1 MSTLIAPVRNLWF
14 EKITSP
20 NRIRLYVWLSLATQ
34 ILIVVTGGLVRLTG
48 SGLGCPTWPK
58 CTDESL
64 VSTAEMGIHGIIEF
78 GNRLLTFVL
87 LIVAALTF
95 ITLFR
100 QSAAKEQLKP
110 IIISFFAF
118 VLLFVGALVLAVRA
132 IDLISISAL
141 VLSGLGILGT
151 ALLFV
156 VRAKQAKS
164 ISTLV
169 PAFGLG
175 FGIIMQAVVGG
186 ITVLTELNSWIV
198 GLHFVISSY
207 LIALASV
214 LVYRALPKQ
223 FGVVNPAA
231 TALRIPVVLGG
242 ALTILVGVVV
252 TGAGPHAGDAMTP
265 RNGFDLEL
273 WQHFHSYPGYLML
286 GLILLQLVLQ
296 RRSDSS
302 WVASYTNRAL
312 VLLLAVSVA
321 QAIVG
326 VVQAR
331 MGVPPFL
338 VALHMLGA
346 AVLSSLLTFQYLAT
360 KQRA

>member
-1 MSTLIAPVRNLWF
+1 MSTILAPVKSIWF
-14 EKITSP
+14 ERITSP
-20 NRIRLYVWLSLATQ
+20 KRVRLYVWLSLATQ

-58 CTDESL
+58 CTDDSL

-78 GNRLLTFVL
+78 GNRVLTFVL

-100 QSAAKEQLKP
+100 QHVAKQQLKP
-110 IIISFFAF
+110 IIISFFGF
-118 VLLFVGALVLAVRA
+118 VLLFVAALVLAVRA
-132 IDLISISAL
+132 IDALSISAL
-141 VLSGLGILGT
+141 ALSGLGIIGT

-156 VRAKQAKS
+156 VRTKQAER
-164 ISTLV
+164 IGVLV

-175 FGIIMQAVVGG
+175 FGIILQAVVGG

-214 LVYRALPKQ
+214 LVYRALPKVY
-223 FGVVNPAA
+223 GPVSPAA
-231 TALRIPVVLGG
+231 RALRIPV
-242 ALTILVGVVV
+242 ALAGVVTILIGVLV

-273 WQHFHSYPGYLML
+273 WQHFHSYPGYLMV
-286 GLILLQLVLQ
+286 GLIVLQLILQ
-296 RRSDSS
+296 RRADSNWLS
-302 WVASYTNRAL
+302 SYVNRAL
-312 VLLLAVSVA
+312 TILLIATVL
-321 QAIVG
+321 QALVG

-331 MGVPPFL
+331 LGVPPFL
-338 VALHMLGA
+338 VALHMFGA
-346 AVLSSLLTFQYLAT
+346 AVLSSLLTFQYLVT
-360 KQRA
+360 KKR